1 MLKVDNICAN
11 NIFGLK
17 FFEIRLIDERGYYK
31 SINVYLSTL
40 KELNVTKSM
49 NGFKKV
55 RAWAESEEGQKYL
68 LSIDN
73 DKQIIDQEINNEI
86 YQVSVIKR

>member
-11 NIFGLK
+11 NIFGMR
-17 FFEIRLIDERGYYK
+17 FFELKLVDENGFVDF
-31 SINVYLSTL
+31 INVPLSKL

-55 RAWAESEEGQKYL
+55 RSWAESEEGQKFL
-68 LSIDN
+68 LS
-73 DKQIIDQEINNEI
+73 KINNKA
-86 YQVSVIKR
+86 V

>member
-11 NIFGLK
+11 NIFGMR
-17 FFEIRLIDERGYYK
+17 FFEIKLVDEQGYVNFV
-31 SINVYLSTL
+31 NVNLSKL

-55 RAWAESEEGQKYL
+55 RTWAESEEGQKFL
-68 LSIDN
+68 LSKDDN
-73 DKQIIDQEINNEI
+73 
-86 YQVSVIKR
+86 